1 MLWKVACSLVNS
13 TIIYYY
19 LLIKLNCR
27 QTFIVHIK
35 YELFTFSNY
44 EFVTLN
50 NIYIFLLN
58 YLLIHFMDILTTPAY
73 RTISNHVIA
82 EVRQKI
88 ANEQNALFALRP
100 YHPGEVIAEF
110 SAGTISAEPTYLT
123 VQVGI
128 ARHIT
133 LQPEFLQYINHSCD
147 PNVFFDTTTMQ
158 LVALKELQPQQEM
171 TFFYPST
178 EWEMTQSF
186 NCYCGSHHCLG
197 KIQGAAFL
205 SKQAQ
210 EQYRFTDFIQQ
221 QLAKKSANK
230 KVA

>member
-1 MLWKVACSLVNS
+1 ME
-13 TIIYYY
+13 T
-19 LLIKLNCR
+19 
-27 QTFIVHIK
+27 
-35 YELFTFSNY
+35 
-44 EFVTLN
+44 
-50 NIYIFLLN
+50 
-58 YLLIHFMDILTTPAY
+58 LTTPAY

-88 ANEQNALFALRP
+88 SNEQNALFALRS
-100 YHPGEVIAEF
+100 YHPGEVIADF

-128 ARHIT
+128 GKHIT

-147 PNVFFDTTTMQ
+147 PNVFFNTTTMQ
-158 LVALKELQPQQEM
+158 LVALKELSVGQEL

-186 NCYCGSHHCLG
+186 NCYCGSPKCIG
-197 KIQGAAFL
+197 EIRGASFL
-205 SKQAQ
+205 SK
-210 EQYRFTDFIQQ
+210 ELVSQYRFTDFIQQ
-221 QLAKKSANK
+221 QLAKKAAR